1 MSDVSIKI
9 SVGGRTYPLTV
20 HSADEARVH
29 KAAETVN
36 KIIDTLRQNYAV
48 KDMQDLLAM
57 TALQLASQ
65 HSEINLSPE
74 ENKQLEEINN
84 LLIQALGR

>member
-1 MSDVSIKI
+1 MSEISIKI
-9 SVGGRTYPLTV
+9 TVGGRTYPLTV
-20 HSADEARVH
+20 NSADEARVH

-36 KIIDTLRQNYAV
+36 RIIDNLRQNYAV

-57 TALQLASQ
+57 AALQLASQ
-65 HSEINLSPE
+65 HNEINLSSE

-84 LLIQALGR
+84 LLNQAIGY